1 MTECNVTHPHRWQR
15 TRQRW
20 WAGFLF
26 GCLLPVTLCHPDAL
40 ARLDALSVRLTQV
53 ALHMS
58 GQVSLRQRRTRLR
71 RGHHRL
77 QRRVHRVVGRIRQ
90 CAHILCRH
98 VADVDALSRRGP
110 PKSLF
115 A

>member
-53 ALHMS
+53 ALQMS
-58 GQVSLRQRRTRLR
+58 GQVVLRQRRTRLQR
-71 RGHHRL
+71 MHRRL
-77 QRRVHRVVGRIRQ
+77 QRHVHRILGRAVNRTHIPFR
-90 CAHILCRH
+90 CA
-98 VADVDALSRRGP
+98 ADIDVLSRRGP
-110 PKSLF
+110 PQSLY